1 MNPSRRPLAVALAAS
16 AFYAGVFVTAAH
28 AETHY
33 VRVTLVTG
41 QELTITVDIPPGTP
55 VDQIQIPG
63 LPAAV
68 SSIVDLG
75 STETTPTPTA
85 TQAPTVTAT
94 PTRTATPTSTPET
107 QKGGAGKTKTP
118 AKKEK
123 KAPAKHQDPATATG
137 DSQANTES
145 LTGKVQTAPAPDAGS
160 PKPGDSAKDDAT
172 Q

>member
-1 MNPSRRPLAVALAAS
+1 RSLPIAARLRRSAMNPSSRPLAVALAAS

-28 AETHY
+28 AEMHY

-41 QELTITVDIPPGTP
+41 QQLTITVEVPAGTP

-68 SSIVDLG
+68 TSIVDLG

-94 PTRTATPTSTPET
+94 PTATPTATATPEN
-107 QKGGAGKTKTP
+107 QKGDTGKTKP
-118 AKKEK
+118 KK
-123 KAPAKHQDPATATG
+123 KADK
-137 DSQANTES
+137 
-145 LTGKVQTAPAPDAGS
+145 
-160 PKPGDSAKDDAT
+160 PKKKAEKPTDE
-172 Q
+172 

>member
-1 MNPSRRPLAVALAAS
+1 MSARSRGGIACLPHGCFMTSRRPIAIALAAS

-28 AETHY
+28 AEMHY

-41 QELTITVDIPPGTP
+41 QQLTITVEIPPGTP
-55 VDQIQIPG
+55 VEQIQIPG

-94 PTRTATPTSTPET
+94 PTETATASPTATSTPQS
-107 QKGGAGKTKTP
+107 QKGGSGRTKTKDK
-118 AKKEK
+118 AKTK
-123 KAPAKHQDPATATG
+123 DPVDKT
-137 DSQANTES
+137 
-145 LTGKVQTAPAPDAGS
+145 K
-160 PKPGDSAKDDAT
+160 
-172 Q
+172 

>member
-1 MNPSRRPLAVALAAS
+1 MHPSSRPLAVALAAS

-28 AETHY
+28 ADMHY

-41 QELTITVDIPPGTP
+41 QQLTITVEVPAGTP

-94 PTRTATPTSTPET
+94 PSASPTATATPENR
-107 QKGGAGKTKTP
+107 KGDSGTTDTKKNSGKS
-118 AKKEK
+118 EK
-123 KAPAKHQDPATATG
+123 KKADKSSDEG
-137 DSQANTES
+137 DTNTSSGDGTANTES
-145 LTGKVQTAPAPDAGS
+145 LTGKVEEPAKEAP
-160 PKPGDSAKDDAT
+160 K
-172 Q
+172 

>member
-28 AETHY
+28 AEMHY

-41 QELTITVDIPPGTP
+41 QQLTITVEIPPGTP

-63 LPAAV
+63 LPAPV

-94 PTRTATPTSTPET
+94 PTQTATSTPTATATPET
-107 QKGGAGKTKTP
+107 QKSGSGKTKTKTKDKDP
-118 AKKEK
+118 VTKTKKKVE
-123 KAPAKHQDPATATG
+123 DATNQAT
-137 DSQANTES
+137 
-145 LTGKVQTAPAPDAGS
+145 
-160 PKPGDSAKDDAT
+160 DDA
-172 Q
+172 

>member
-1 MNPSRRPLAVALAAS
+1 MNPSSRPLAVALAAS
-16 AFYAGVFVTAAH
+16 VFYAGVFVTAAH
-28 AETHY
+28 ADMHY

-41 QELTITVDIPPGTP
+41 QQLTITVEVPPGTR

-94 PTRTATPTSTPET
+94 PTATPTATATPEN
-107 QKGGAGKTKTP
+107 QKGDSGRTDTKKKTDKPKKKT
-118 AKKEK
+118 EK
-123 KAPAKHQDPATATG
+123 PSEETNTSSG
-137 DSQANTES
+137 GGSSNTES
-145 LTGKVQTAPAPDAGS
+145 L
-160 PKPGDSAKDDAT
+160 
-172 Q
+172 